1 MVNVNVNVWS
11 WLDHYLVT
19 EKGESPWVHRVFVCM
34 VCITILFTSI
44 LTLLDTQLD
53 SLWSNLSLR
62 FLMIILMIFS
72 LVVKFLLPQSHAAGA
87 IFIASLLVEVYPSV
101 IISEYSIHN
110 SGLWFAFF
118 LPITLLITNLRW
130 TFWLLI
136 SNLIF
141 SYLNF
146 RGDFNY
152 TIIYWQEMT
161 FINNLENA
169 LRILVGCIL
178 AQLFLLIYPTLKPK
192 KSQYFK
198 STVLIGSVVFFVYVF
213 PSELQS
219 LNFISP
225 LLFIVPLILMM
236 YLKMR
241 LVWIFSLLAFVGF
254 YLFKFIEPETAPII
268 FKESGNLLFWANQLL
283 AHFVTILWCCW
294 IWHKV
299 RTRTPLKRL
308 MDSSTVETESK

>member
-1 MVNVNVNVWS
+1 MVNVDVWS

-19 EKGESPWVHRVFVCM
+19 EKDESPLVHRVFICM
-34 VCITILFTSI
+34 VCISILFTSI

-53 SLWSNLSLR
+53 SLWSTLSLR
-62 FLMIILMIFS
+62 FLMITLMVFS
-72 LVVKFLLPQSHAAGA
+72 LIIKFMLPKSNAAGA

-110 SGLWFAFF
+110 SGLWFAVF
-118 LPITLLITNLRW
+118 LPMILLITNLSW
-130 TFWLLI
+130 TLWLLI
-136 SNLIF
+136 SNLFF

-146 RGDFNY
+146 KGDFNY

-178 AQLFLLIYPTLKPK
+178 AHLFLLIYPVLKPQ

-198 STVLIGSVVFFVYVF
+198 STIIMGLVFMFVFVF
-213 PSELQS
+213 PSELES

-225 LLFIVPLILMM
+225 LLFIVPLLLMLFLRM
-236 YLKMR
+236 W
-241 LVWIFSLLAFVGF
+241 LVWIFSLVTSICF
-254 YLFKFIEPETAPII
+254 YLFKFIEPETAPVI
-268 FKESGNLLFWANQLL
+268 FKESGNHLFLANQLL
-283 AHFVTILWCCW
+283 AHLVTILWCFW
-294 IWHKV
+294 IWHRVQAKA
-299 RTRTPLKRL
+299 K
-308 MDSSTVETESK
+308 DS